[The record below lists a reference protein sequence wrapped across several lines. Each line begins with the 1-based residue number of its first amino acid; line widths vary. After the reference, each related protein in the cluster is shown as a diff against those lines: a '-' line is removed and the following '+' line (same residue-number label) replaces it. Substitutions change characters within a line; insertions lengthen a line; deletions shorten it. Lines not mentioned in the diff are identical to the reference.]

1 MINDIEKVLL
11 TNEEISNIAKKI
23 GAEITKEYA
32 GKKPI
37 LIGLLK
43 GCVPF
48 MAELMKYIDCPM
60 EMDFMDVSS
69 YRGIMSTGA
78 ITIIKDL
85 EVSIK
90 GRDVIIVEDVI
101 DSGLTIQEV
110 INLLNKRGANS
121 IEVATLL
128 DKPEA
133 RKVKCQQPKWVGSN
147 IGPEFVVGFGLDY
160 DELYRNLGYVGVLKK
175 SVYEKK

>member
-11 TNEEISNIAKKI
+11 SNEEIVAISKKI
-23 GAEITKEYA
+23 GAEITLEYA
-32 GKKPI
+32 DKKPI
-37 LIGLLK
+37 FIGLLK

-48 MAELMKYIDCPM
+48 MAELIKHVKCPM

-69 YRGIMSTGA
+69 YRGVMSTGA

-90 GRDVIIVEDVI
+90 GRHIIIVEDVI

-110 INLLNKRGANS
+110 INLLNKRGASS

-128 DKPEA
+128 DKPES
-133 RKVKCQQPKWVGSN
+133 RKVKCQKPKWVGTT

-160 DELYRNLGYVGVLKK
+160 DELYRNLDYVGVLKK
-175 SVYEKK
+175 SVYEK

>member
-11 TNEEISNIAKKI
+11 SNEEIVAISKKI
-23 GAEITKEYA
+23 GAEITLEYA
-32 GKKPI
+32 DKKPI

-48 MAELMKYIDCPM
+48 MAELIKHVKCPM

-69 YRGIMSTGA
+69 YRGVMSTGA

-90 GRDVIIVEDVI
+90 DRHIIIVEDVI

-110 INLLNKRGANS
+110 INLLNKRGASS

-128 DKPEA
+128 DKPES
-133 RKVKCQQPKWVGSN
+133 RKVKCQKPKWVGTT

-160 DELYRNLGYVGVLKK
+160 DELYRNLDYVGVLKK
-175 SVYEKK
+175 SVYEK

>member
-11 TNEEISNIAKKI
+11 SNEEIVAISKKI
-23 GAEITKEYA
+23 GAEITLEYA
-32 GKKPI
+32 DKKPI
-37 LIGLLK
+37 FIGLLK

-48 MAELMKYIDCPM
+48 MAELIKHVKCPM

-69 YRGIMSTGA
+69 YRGVMSTGA

-90 GRDVIIVEDVI
+90 DRHIIIVEDVI

-110 INLLNKRGANS
+110 INLLNKRGASS

-128 DKPEA
+128 DKPES
-133 RKVKCQQPKWVGSN
+133 RKVKCQKPKWVGTN

-160 DELYRNLGYVGVLKK
+160 DELYRNLDYVGVLKK
-175 SVYEKK
+175 SVYEK

>member
-11 TNEEISNIAKKI
+11 SNEEIVAISKKI
-23 GAEITKEYA
+23 GAEITLEYA
-32 GKKPI
+32 DKKPI

-48 MAELMKYIDCPM
+48 MAELIKHVKCPM

-69 YRGIMSTGA
+69 YRGVMSTGA

-90 GRDVIIVEDVI
+90 GRHIIIVEDVI

-110 INLLNKRGANS
+110 INLLNKRGASS

-128 DKPEA
+128 DKPES
-133 RKVKCQQPKWVGSN
+133 RKVKCQKPKWVGTI

-160 DELYRNLGYVGVLKK
+160 DELYRNLDYVGVLKK
-175 SVYEKK
+175 SVYEK

>member
-1 MINDIEKVLL
+1 MDSFIEEVVLSREEIVNICKRIGEEI
-11 TNEEISNIAKKI
+11 TNEYKD
-23 GAEITKEYA
+23 
-32 GKKPI
+32 KKPV

-48 MAELMKYIDCPM
+48 LAELMKNIKCDL
-60 EMDFMDVSS
+60 EIDFMDVSS
-69 YRGIMSTGA
+69 YRGTMSTGA

-90 GRDVIIVEDVI
+90 GRHVILVEDIV

-110 INLLNKRGANS
+110 INMLNKRGALS

-128 DKPEA
+128 NKPKG
-133 RKVKCQQPKWVGSN
+133 RTVKCQEPRWVGYQTD
-147 IGPEFVVGFGLDY
+147 PKFVVGFGLDY
-160 DELYRNLGYVGVLKK
+160 DELYRNLDYVGVLKR
-175 SVYEKK
+175 SVYEK